1 MANEKSQAQIPDNR
15 DFNLTASERAWVCV
29 SLQTQRNVL
38 NRSRQKE
45 MAGGPVWHLRGDEI
59 KALDALIGKFQ

>member
-1 MANEKSQAQIPDNR
+1 MANEKSQMQIPENR
-15 DFNLTASERAWVCV
+15 DFNLTSAERAWVCV

-38 NRSRQKE
+38 HRSRQKE

-59 KALDALIGKFQ
+59 KALDALIGRFQ